1 MSNQTQ
7 AFALSKRKQSMA
19 NNKAKQFG
27 FSLIE
32 IMVVLFII
40 GMMAAFVAPQI
51 FENQGTA
58 QIKKAAVD
66 IQTLEGQLEMYKLR
80 TNRFPTTEQ
89 GLEAL
94 VTMPTID
101 PIPRNY
107 PNEGFIKR
115 LPLDPW
121 GNPYQLLSPGEIDSI
136 DIYSFG
142 PDMEEG
148 TDDDIGTWN
157 INEYLQ

>member
-1 MSNQTQ
+1 MNAQLTITRLNPPRQ
-7 AFALSKRKQSMA
+7 IGKHAQK
-19 NNKAKQFG
+19 G

-40 GMMAAFVAPQI
+40 GIMAALVAPQI
-51 FENQGTA
+51 LGNQETA

-66 IQTLEGQLEMYKLR
+66 IQQLEGALEMYKLR

-94 VTMPTID
+94 VSAPTID

-107 PNEGFIKR
+107 PDDGFIRR
-115 LPLDPW
+115 LPQDPW
-121 GNPYQLLSPGEIDSI
+121 GNPYQLLSPGEIDTI

-142 PDMEEG
+142 PDLQEG

-157 INEYLQ
+157 INDYLQ

>member
-1 MSNQTQ
+1 MDTRLTHSIVSTRQTIAAGMQ
-7 AFALSKRKQSMA
+7 R
-19 NNKAKQFG
+19 G

-40 GMMAAFVAPQI
+40 GIMAALVAPQI
-51 FENQGTA
+51 LGNQETA

-66 IQTLEGQLEMYKLR
+66 IQQLEGALEMYKLR

-89 GLEAL
+89 GLDAL
-94 VTMPTID
+94 ISIPTID

-107 PNEGFIKR
+107 PEEGFIRR
-115 LPLDPW
+115 LPEDPW
-121 GNPYQLLSPGEIDSI
+121 GNPYQLLSPGEIGTI

-142 PDMEEG
+142 PDLQEG

-157 INEYLQ
+157 INDYLQ

>member
-1 MSNQTQ
+1 MSNQIQ
-7 AFALSKRKQSMA
+7 AFALSKRKQAMGKNRA
-19 NNKAKQFG
+19 TQFG

-94 VTMPTID
+94 VTMPTIE

-121 GNPYQLLSPGEIDSI
+121 GNPYQLLSPGEIDNI

>member
-1 MSNQTQ
+1 MKLQ
-7 AFALSKRKQSMA
+7 K
-19 NNKAKQFG
+19 G

-40 GMMAAFVAPQI
+40 GIMAALVAPQI
-51 FENQGTA
+51 LGNQEAA
-58 QIKKAAVD
+58 QLKKAAVD
-66 IQTLEGQLEMYKLR
+66 IQQLEGALEMYKLR

-94 VTMPTID
+94 VTAPTID

-107 PNEGFIKR
+107 PRDGFIRR
-115 LPLDPW
+115 LPQDPW
-121 GNPYQLLSPGEIDSI
+121 GNPYQLLSPGEVNAV

-142 PDMEEG
+142 PDLVEG